1 MAIGAAAPPPRWRRH
16 RLSGVMKNA
25 TTTERLPA
33 RLLGLLALDAAA
45 CVAVAAGAGK
55 LPSAHA
61 VGLAAAAAGVL
72 AVAAFGAYAVLC
84 EGAGTAAASAS
95 RSRDRTKTVLALM
108 LLVGAA
114 SYFGG
119 KGTYSSFSAET
130 TNPGSTA
137 ASGTLTFSDQVDTNS
152 ACLSVNGATQNN
164 INASCG
170 AILSLT
176 NLAAGVYGGAAQ
188 VTLKNTGSIDAS
200 KLYFWASQVNTT
212 LSSGLTAGT
221 PTTTLTV
228 NPLEGTIT
236 NGDSIVVSYGFHTQT
251 FTANGVTAAG
261 STSIT
266 VTSATP
272 NYSYPANSTVTDTSS
287 NTGVTTTLSSAIT
300 SGNSVSSLSVA
311 ALPKAVNS
319 GDYVTVT
326 SGSNSQ
332 TFTASANAAAGATS
346 IAVST
351 TTASFSFPIGS
362 TVSDPNNIDCY
373 DQKTTTAGSA
383 GSTKGTDLNFNSPT
397 GNPLCGTLLVYVQE
411 TTGGNHYCWFGNAV
425 STAMCAAPVSV
436 NPSSSVT
443 GSAGLTAIPVGGSG
457 LNGNIKSGDTLLLT
471 STTNNTTSTLQ
482 CTAGASY
489 YFGYTGNVSVSGCT
503 GSYVTYPTSSLL
515 TDSSMLSTLNSDST
529 HTVKNFDTGH
539 SYSGQV
545 QLYPLT
551 GDGATNTSAAVELGK
566 AGSTSPTDTR
576 TFQIGVYLPAPG
588 GINQNSLQGLFST
601 FGITWHIDQ

>member
-1 MAIGAAAPPPRWRRH
+1 MAIGAAAPPASRRH
-16 RLSGVMKNA
+16 RRLSGSMENA
-25 TTTERLPA
+25 TTRERLSA

-55 LPSAHA
+55 LPSADA

-72 AVAAFGAYAVLC
+72 AVAAFGAYTGLG
-84 EGAGTAAASAS
+84 EGAGTAAAS
-95 RSRDRTKTVLALM
+95 RSRERTKTFLALM

-114 SYFGG
+114 AYFGG

-164 INASCG
+164 VNATCG

-176 NLAAGVYGGAAQ
+176 NLAPGLYGGAAQ

-221 PTTTLTV
+221 PTTTLPV

-236 NGDSIVVSYGFHTQT
+236 SGDSIVVSYGFHTQT

-287 NTGVTTTLSSAIT
+287 NTGVTTTLSSGLT
-300 SGNSVSSLSVA
+300 SGNSVSSLSVS

-319 GDYVTVT
+319 GDFVTVA
-326 SGSNSQ
+326 SGSNRQ

-373 DQKTTTAGSA
+373 DQRTTTAGSPGA
-383 GSTKGTDLNFNSPT
+383 TKGSDLNFNSPT

-425 STAMCAAPVSV
+425 SSAMCAAPVSV

-443 GSAGLTAIPVGGSG
+443 GSAGLSSIPVGGSG
-457 LNGNIKSGDTLLLT
+457 LNGNIKNGDTLTLT
-471 STTNNTTSTLQ
+471 STTGNTTSTLQ
-482 CTAGASY
+482 CTAQANY
-489 YFGYTGNVSVSGCT
+489 YFGYTGNIGVSGCT

-529 HTVKNFDTGH
+529 HTIQNFDTGH

-551 GDGATNTSAAVELGK
+551 GDGAANTSAAVELGK
-566 AGSTSPTDTR
+566 AGSSSPPDTR

-588 GINQNSLQGLFST
+588 GVNQNSLQGLFST